1 MSHQNVET
9 LNRFAEPPEMP
20 VGVHARKAVL
30 KGPSSA
36 AAREAV
42 VYPLVRKLPHGL
54 KERDFKYPPIA
65 LSGRAFHG

>member
-1 MSHQNVET
+1 
-9 LNRFAEPPEMP
+9 MP